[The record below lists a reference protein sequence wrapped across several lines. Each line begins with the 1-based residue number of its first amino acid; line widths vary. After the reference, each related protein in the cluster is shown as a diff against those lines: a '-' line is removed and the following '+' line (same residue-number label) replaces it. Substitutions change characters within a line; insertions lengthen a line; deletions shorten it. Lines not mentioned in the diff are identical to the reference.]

1 MKKSA
6 KLTLDGYNQE
16 ERRVI
21 LKALQ
26 TIGLTEIN
34 SQHDHVTDR
43 HIYEIHL
50 DGDLTE
56 MAAFE
61 VIDEPYFR
69 AEAGVGC

>member
-1 MKKSA
+1 MKEGVR
-6 KLTLDGYNQE
+6 LTFKGIPQE
-16 ERRVI
+16 KRRKI
-21 LKALQ
+21 LKVLS
-26 TIGLTEIN
+26 TLGLTEIS
-34 SQHDHVTDR
+34 SQHDEHHDR
-43 HIYEIHL
+43 HSYEMHL